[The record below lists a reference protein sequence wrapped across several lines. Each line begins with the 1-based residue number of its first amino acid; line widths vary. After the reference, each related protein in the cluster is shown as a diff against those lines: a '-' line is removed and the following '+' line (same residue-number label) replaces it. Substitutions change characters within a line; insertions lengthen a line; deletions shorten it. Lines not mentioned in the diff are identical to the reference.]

1 MNVPD
6 VIARVDPLH
15 FLFAA
20 YSVVWIVLF
29 AYFFSLSRRHRRLE
43 RELESLRRVLDER
56 GG

>member
-1 MNVPD
+1 MNQ
-6 VIARVDPLH
+6 LG